1 MVLRPGSVTKEM
13 LNPIIGEIADP
24 LFAGQ
29 AQSPGTSPR
38 HYAARTRTELI
49 DTANI
54 DRRLQSC
61 PDPIVV
67 LSFDAERVPPPHV
80 AIVMPSEA
88 KEYGAKLYESL
99 RQADSL
105 DRTLILIERPTER
118 GGVWEAIQDRLRRA
132 TS

>member
-1 MVLRPGSVTKEM
+1 
-13 LNPIIGEIADP
+13 
-24 LFAGQ
+24 
-29 AQSPGTSPR
+29 
-38 HYAARTRTELI
+38 
-49 DTANI
+49 
-54 DRRLQSC
+54 
-61 PDPIVV
+61 
-67 LSFDAERVPPPHV
+67 
-80 AIVMPSEA
+80 MPSEA

>member
-1 MVLRPGSVTKEM
+1 
-13 LNPIIGEIADP
+13 
-24 LFAGQ
+24 
-29 AQSPGTSPR
+29 
-38 HYAARTRTELI
+38 
-49 DTANI
+49 
-54 DRRLQSC
+54 
-61 PDPIVV
+61 
-67 LSFDAERVPPPHV
+67 VPPPHV